1 VAGDGVRKPAA
12 GIGDSDPGE
21 LAAAGVVPMPA
32 SAPDEGTTGDG
43 DEGGMC
49 RAGKEPVAA

>member
-49 RAGKEPVAA
+49 RAGKGPVAA